1 MGLRMRDLLIVVV
14 SGLSGSGKSFTLKCF
29 EDLGFYCVDN
39 LPASLVPT
47 FVDLCAHSGEFMS
60 KVALGIDIRE
70 REFFGKSFTVFDELK
85 EQGFRVEMLFLEA
98 KDEVLIRRFSE
109 TRRPHPLGKAIPV
122 LEGIQSER
130 KSLSEMRRKA
140 DRIIDTS
147 DYSVHQL
154 KAFLSQ
160 FYLEAGEVKTLQI
173 TLVSFGYKFGIPYD
187 SDLLFD
193 LRFLP
198 NPNFV
203 PEIKHLTGNDSQ
215 VWEYMDKFSE
225 TGQLFEKL
233 SKFLDYLIPCYEKE
247 YRSYL
252 NIGMGCTGGRHRSV
266 ALVNQIGEYL
276 RKQRREI
283 SIRHRDL
290 QQ

>member
-1 MGLRMRDLLIVVV
+1 MRDLLIVVV

-173 TLVSFGYKFGIPYD
+173 TLVSFGYKFGIP
-187 SDLLFD
+187 L
-193 LRFLP
+193 
-198 NPNFV
+198 
-203 PEIKHLTGNDSQ
+203 
-215 VWEYMDKFSE
+215 
-225 TGQLFEKL
+225 
-233 SKFLDYLIPCYEKE
+233 
-247 YRSYL
+247 
-252 NIGMGCTGGRHRSV
+252 
-266 ALVNQIGEYL
+266 
-276 RKQRREI
+276 
-283 SIRHRDL
+283 
-290 QQ
+290 